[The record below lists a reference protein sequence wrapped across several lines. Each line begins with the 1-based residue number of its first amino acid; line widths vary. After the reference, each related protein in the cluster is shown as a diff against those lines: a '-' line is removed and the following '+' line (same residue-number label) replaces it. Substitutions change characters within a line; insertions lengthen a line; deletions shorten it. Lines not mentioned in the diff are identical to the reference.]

1 MPDTLYKVEL
11 LGETWF
17 VDERLKEYRSVSN
30 GDKPILFFSFK
41 DMDNMMELKD
51 MLDNIG
57 NLSLDIDAN
66 VEKILRALFE
76 SAMMGDRSSVENI
89 ASIFDA
95 AS

>member
-1 MPDTLYKVEL
+1 MLCKIEL

-17 VDERLKEYRSVSN
+17 VDERLKEYRSVN
-30 GDKPILFFSFK
+30 NNDKPIRSFSFK
-41 DMDNMMELKD
+41 DMDNMTELKD

-57 NLSLDIDAN
+57 NLGLDIDAN
-66 VEKILRALFE
+66 AEKILTALFE
-76 SAMMGDRSSVENI
+76 SAMMGDRSSVESI